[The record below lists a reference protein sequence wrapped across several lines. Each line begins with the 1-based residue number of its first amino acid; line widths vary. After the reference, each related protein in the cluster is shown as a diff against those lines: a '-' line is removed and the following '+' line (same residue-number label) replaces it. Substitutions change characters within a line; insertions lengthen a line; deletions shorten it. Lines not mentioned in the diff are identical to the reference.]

1 MNIAEEL
8 KKPEVAAAA
17 GAIGG
22 LLAATVVPP
31 TVILVLGAATASGV
45 YLYNWRHGK
54 KPDAMKGNGGEGE
67 TVDIAPENGGKDK

>member
-45 YLYNWRHGK
+45 YLYNWHRGK
-54 KPDAMKGNGGEGE
+54 KPDAAKGNGGEDE
-67 TVDIAPENGGKDK
+67 VVDIAPENGGKDN